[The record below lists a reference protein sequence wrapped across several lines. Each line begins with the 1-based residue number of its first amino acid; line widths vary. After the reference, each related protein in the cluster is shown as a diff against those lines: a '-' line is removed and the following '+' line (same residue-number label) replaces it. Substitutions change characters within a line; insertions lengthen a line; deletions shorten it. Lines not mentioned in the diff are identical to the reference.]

1 MNVKQ
6 VDGVW
11 VAVCDWVDPKTGKPC
26 DLGYEGAPRMSV
38 DPDGGQ
44 NPDTHF
50 QCGSHHGV
58 VKQEH
63 RPEFQLPDE
72 QELNEEILKQ
82 GQKGD
87 TITIEEVED
96 DRGN

>member
-11 VAVCDWVDPKTGKPC
+11 VAICDWVDPGTGKPC
-26 DLGYEGAPRMSV
+26 DLGYEGEPRMSV

-44 NPDTHF
+44 NPNTHF
-50 QCGSHHGV
+50 QCGSHHGI
-58 VKQEH
+58 VKQEF
-63 RPEFQLPDE
+63 RPEFQLPEDH
-72 QELNEEILKQ
+72 ELNEEVLKQ

-87 TITIEEVED
+87 TITVEEVED
-96 DRGN
+96 DR